1 MGRQR
6 ADVNKLFIT
15 FAISFL
21 IIHQLILVIMS
32 PPSKTSADAKTCVET
47 EKDNFFCTDD
57 AQEARKRAHKSWE
70 YYLQSFGVAQTIEG
84 SGEENTKMR
93 VVDADMRQYFKRW
106 ILKYDH
112 VERYGT
118 PTCVYDE

>member
-84 SGEENTKMR
+84 SGEENMKMR
-93 VVDADMRQYFKRW
+93 VVDADMIRYFKRW

-112 VERYGT
+112 VERYADLR
-118 PTCVYDE
+118 V